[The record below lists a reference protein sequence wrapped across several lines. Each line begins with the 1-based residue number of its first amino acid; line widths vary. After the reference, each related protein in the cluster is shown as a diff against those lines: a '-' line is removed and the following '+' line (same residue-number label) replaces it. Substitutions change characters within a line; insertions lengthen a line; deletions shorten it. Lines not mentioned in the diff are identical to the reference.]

1 MKTTFSI
8 IFLVFAFLSCKT
20 NIEITTAIDSPIPV
34 ALEPKIENEIILSNR
49 GIIWGFDFLPNGDIL
64 FTEKTGKI
72 GLFSEGKI
80 TEITGLPN
88 DINSE
93 GQGGLL
99 DITLHPNYKYNSWI
113 YASYSSL
120 LGGNGALNL
129 IRFKIENHSVKNV
142 ENIFKS
148 SATNKSKN
156 HYGSRIVFDNKGM
169 LYLSVGE
176 GGPSSYGGE
185 SSSNQNSQNLKESW
199 GKIHRMLDD
208 GKAPSDNPILAG
220 NANPTTIFS
229 FGHRNPQGLV
239 LNTDSG
245 EIWES
250 EHGPKGGDELNLI
263 EKGANYGWPLVSH
276 GVNYDGKII
285 SNSPLKE
292 GISAPKHQWTPS
304 IATCGLAY
312 ISSEKYGSWKGN
324 YLAGGLALKY
334 LSRIAIAKDKT
345 VNSYKLLENIGRIRN
360 VKQAPDGFIYVS
372 VENPGRIIKLVP
384 KF

>member
-1 MKTTFSI
+1 MKTAFSILFLTFS
-8 IFLVFAFLSCKT
+8 FLSCKT
-20 NIEITTAIDSPIPV
+20 NSEITTDNDSPVPV
-34 ALEPKIENEIILSNR
+34 ALEPKIENEIVLSNR
-49 GIIWGFDFLPNGDIL
+49 GIIWGFDFLPNGEIL
-64 FTEKTGKI
+64 FTEKSGKL
-72 GLFSEGKI
+72 GLFFEGKI
-80 TEITGLPN
+80 TEFTGLPN

-99 DITLHPNYKYNSWI
+99 DIALHPNYKINSWI

-120 LGGNGALNL
+120 SGGNGVLNL
-129 IRFKIENHSVKNV
+129 IRFKIENNTIKNV

-148 SATNKSKN
+148 SATNKWKG
-156 HYGSRIVFDNKGM
+156 HYGSRIVFDKKGM

-185 SSSNQNSQNLKESW
+185 SSPNQNAQNVKESW
-199 GKIHRMLDD
+199 GKVHRMLDD
-208 GKAPSDNPILAG
+208 GKVPSDNPILQG
-220 NANPTTIFS
+220 NTNPSTIFS

-276 GVNYDGKII
+276 GVNYDGKIV
-285 SNSPLKE
+285 SNSPLKA
-292 GISAPKHQWTPS
+292 GIAAPTHQWTPS
-304 IATCGLAY
+304 IATSGLAY
-312 ISSEKYGSWKGN
+312 ISSEKYGSWKGS

-334 LSRIAIAKDKT
+334 LSRIEIAKDKT
-345 VNSYKLLENIGRIRN
+345 VNAFKLLENIGRIRN

-372 VENPGRIIKLVP
+372 VESPGRIIKLVP

>member
-8 IFLVFAFLSCKT
+8 LFLVFTFLSCKT
-20 NIEITTAIDSPIPV
+20 NSEITTAIDSPIPV
-34 ALEPKIENEIILSNR
+34 TLEPKIENEIILSNR

-99 DITLHPNYKYNSWI
+99 DIILHPNYKVNSWI

-120 LGGNGALNL
+120 SGGNGVLNL
-129 IRFKIENHSVKNV
+129 IRFKIENNSAKNV

-148 SATNKSKN
+148 SATNKWKG

-169 LYLSVGE
+169 LYLGVGE

-185 SSSNQNSQNLKESW
+185 SSSNQNAQNLKESW

-208 GKAPSDNPILAG
+208 GKVPSDNPILAG
-220 NANPTTIFS
+220 NVNPTTIFS

-276 GVNYDGKII
+276 GVNYDGKIV

-292 GISAPKHQWTPS
+292 GISAPKYQWTPS
-304 IATCGLAY
+304 IGTCGLAY

-345 VNSYKLLENIGRIRN
+345 VNSYRLLENIGRIRN